1 MSNINFLN
9 PDEFK
14 KWIKNQDKIKCE
26 KSNLVGSFVES
37 RYSGKKIA
45 RLISLESGKA
55 GRVVREFLDNGGK
68 IKAIEGNEYLIEVDS
83 GSFYLNKRHIIF

>member
-37 RYSGKKIA
+37 RYSEKKIA